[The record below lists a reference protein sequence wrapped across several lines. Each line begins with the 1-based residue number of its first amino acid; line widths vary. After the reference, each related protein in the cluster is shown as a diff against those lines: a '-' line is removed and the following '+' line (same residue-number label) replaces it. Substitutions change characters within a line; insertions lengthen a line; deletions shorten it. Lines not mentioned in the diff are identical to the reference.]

1 MNSATLENTNNN
13 MQPDNLDNKNMKAD
27 DSNLVDE
34 ILTELNDDSNIN
46 NGKNDIVSL
55 TGSENQPMLHNNDM
69 MNMTPDL
76 DIPPQMDVEYDS
88 EENTNNNFM
97 KKMRKPLIVLV
108 LCFIVFNPYIL
119 SFLTKYMPR
128 VFNEGGGMLLNQGRV
143 LLLAS
148 IVALLFFGSN
158 LLD

>member
-1 MNSATLENTNNN
+1 MNSATLENTNSD
-13 MQPDNLDNKNMKAD
+13 MQPDNIDSKNMKAD

-46 NGKNDIVSL
+46 NNKNDNVSL
-55 TGSENQPMLHNNDM
+55 AGSESQPMHHASDM
-69 MNMTPDL
+69 MDMTPDL

-88 EENTNNNFM
+88 EENTNNSFM

-108 LCFIVFNPYIL
+108 LCFVVFNPVL
-119 SFLTKYMPR
+119 LNFLTKYLPR
-128 VFNEGGGMLLNQGRV
+128 VFNEGGGMLIRQGRV

-148 IVALLFFGSN
+148 IVALLFFGTN

>member
-55 TGSENQPMLHNNDM
+55 TGSENQPVLHNNDM
-69 MNMTPDL
+69 MNMAPDL

>member
-148 IVALLFFGSN
+148 IVA
-158 LLD
+158 

>member
-1 MNSATLENTNNN
+1 
-13 MQPDNLDNKNMKAD
+13 
-27 DSNLVDE
+27 
-34 ILTELNDDSNIN
+34 
-46 NGKNDIVSL
+46 
-55 TGSENQPMLHNNDM
+55 
-69 MNMTPDL
+69 MTPDL

-128 VFNEGGGMLLNQGRV
+128 VFNEGGGML
-143 LLLAS
+143 
-148 IVALLFFGSN
+148 
-158 LLD
+158 

>member
-108 LCFIVFNPYIL
+108 LCLIVFNPYIL

>member
-55 TGSENQPMLHNNDM
+55 TGSERYD
-69 MNMTPDL
+69 
-76 DIPPQMDVEYDS
+76 EYD
-88 EENTNNNFM
+88 
-97 KKMRKPLIVLV
+97 
-108 LCFIVFNPYIL
+108 
-119 SFLTKYMPR
+119 PR
-128 VFNEGGGMLLNQGRV
+128 FRYP
-143 LLLAS
+143 S
-148 IVALLFFGSN
+148 SN
-158 LLD
+158 GCRI

>member
-1 MNSATLENTNNN
+1 
-13 MQPDNLDNKNMKAD
+13 
-27 DSNLVDE
+27 
-34 ILTELNDDSNIN
+34 
-46 NGKNDIVSL
+46 
-55 TGSENQPMLHNNDM
+55 
-69 MNMTPDL
+69 
-76 DIPPQMDVEYDS
+76 
-88 EENTNNNFM
+88 
-97 KKMRKPLIVLV
+97 MRKPLIVLV

>member
-76 DIPPQMDVEYDS
+76 D
-88 EENTNNNFM
+88 
-97 KKMRKPLIVLV
+97 
-108 LCFIVFNPYIL
+108 
-119 SFLTKYMPR
+119 
-128 VFNEGGGMLLNQGRV
+128 
-143 LLLAS
+143 
-148 IVALLFFGSN
+148 
-158 LLD
+158 